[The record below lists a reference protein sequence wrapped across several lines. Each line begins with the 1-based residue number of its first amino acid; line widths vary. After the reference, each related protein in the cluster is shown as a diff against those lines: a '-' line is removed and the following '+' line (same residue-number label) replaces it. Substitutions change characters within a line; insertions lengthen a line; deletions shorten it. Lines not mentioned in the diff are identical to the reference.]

1 MMSARVGIRL
11 LCVLLV
17 AASLSSCGRMGLR
30 SNAACREPE
39 LPAGLANNPP
49 LKVVPGLDLPDTR
62 NAVRVPELKEPEK
75 PRSKSDPCLS
85 RPPAYGS

>member
-1 MMSARVGIRL
+1 MIPMRVGVRV
-11 LCVLLV
+11 LCVLLA
-17 AASLSSCGRMGLR
+17 AASVASCSRLGLR
-30 SNAACREPE
+30 SRTACREPQ
-39 LPAGLANNPP
+39 LPATLVDNAP
-49 LKVVPGLDLPDTR
+49 LKVGPGMDLPDTR